1 MKKAIAVFLILF
13 CFAVP
18 SFASPWSKVFVSED
32 SEIKGTEG
40 WSVRVD
46 KIGAWIETYSVKIK
60 WDKLTPTLGT
70 WDISGE
76 PKNLL
81 SLSPTKIVITKSYGV
96 DLGQTSMDINARRRL
111 ADITAVAKKIEDHY
125 AISGYIQYVEGLE
138 IPFAIMWDYEA
149 RKARLFMGDEEW
161 EEKVLR

>member
-1 MKKAIAVFLILF
+1 M
-13 CFAVP
+13 
-18 SFASPWSKVFVSED
+18 
-32 SEIKGTEG
+32 
-40 WSVRVD
+40 D

-111 ADITAVAKKIEDHY
+111 ADITAVARKIEDHY

-149 RKARLFMGDEEW
+149 RKARLFMGDKEW

>member
-60 WDKLTPTLGT
+60 WDKLTPTWERG
-70 WDISGE
+70 ISAE
-76 PKNLL
+76 SPRIYFLP
-81 SLSPTKIVITKSYGV
+81 PTKIVITKSYASIS
-96 DLGQTSMDINARRRL
+96 DRL
-111 ADITAVAKKIEDHY
+111 QW
-125 AISGYIQYVEGLE
+125 ISTPDG
-138 IPFAIMWDYEA
+138 
-149 RKARLFMGDEEW
+149 
-161 EEKVLR
+161 VLRISR

>member
-18 SFASPWSKVFVSED
+18 SFASPWSKAFVSED

-81 SLSPTKIVITKSYGV
+81 SLSPTKIVITKSYASISTDFNGYQRQTGV
-96 DLGQTSMDINARRRL
+96 LRISR
-111 ADITAVAKKIEDHY
+111 AVARKIEDHY
-125 AISGYIQYVEGLE
+125 AISGYIQYVEGLGFPLRLWE
-138 IPFAIMWDYEA
+138 SRA
-149 RKARLFMGDEEW
+149 RKALFMGDKEW

>member
-1 MKKAIAVFLILF
+1 
-13 CFAVP
+13 
-18 SFASPWSKVFVSED
+18 
-32 SEIKGTEG
+32 
-40 WSVRVD
+40 VD

-76 PKNLL
+76 PQKFTFSVADEDSNN
-81 SLSPTKIVITKSYGV
+81 KI
-96 DLGQTSMDINARRRL
+96 LRRRSRT
-111 ADITAVAKKIEDHY
+111 DFNGYQCQTASCGYHGGSEKIEDHY

-149 RKARLFMGDEEW
+149 RKARLFMGDKEW